1 MPADHGFGRDDYERL
16 LPLRPKAFRND
27 PQQAINTPLWKL
39 LKSRQIHYLWQPHH
53 ELEEEIV
60 ASYLLI
66 RN

>member
-39 LKSRQIHYLWQPHH
+39 LKSRQIIIYGSHTMNWRRKSWPR
-53 ELEEEIV
+53 IF
-60 ASYLLI
+60 
-66 RN
+66 